1 MRNTVAYWY
10 LLECVRIWSRVVPHI
25 DENIWR
31 EECIVDYAVLK
42 KVVEYGD
49 VYELAAEGMTSVEE
63 LKTALKKNGATG
75 GTLQRRMDFL
85 TGEPAYIMVDGDHI
99 KYDYQALAAELL
111 GVMKSLMPPN

>member
-1 MRNTVAYWY
+1 M
-10 LLECVRIWSRVVPHI
+10 
-25 DENIWR
+25 
-31 EECIVDYAVLK
+31 DYAVLK

-85 TGEPAYIMVDGDHI
+85 TGEPAYIMVDGEGQRERY
-99 KYDYQALAAELL
+99 K
-111 GVMKSLMPPN
+111 KSNTDTYRRK